1 MVLIRSCLD
10 ESVAEHAIAFY
21 FALRR
26 NLVGMYSKMVDG
38 KEEWKAKGSLI
49 SYVSG
54 SGLLISVR
62 FSIELSFGNLDH
74 RALALM
80 RTSH

>member
-1 MVLIRSCLD
+1 MMLIRSCVD
-10 ESVAEHAIAFY
+10 GSVAEHAIAFY

-49 SYVSG
+49 SYVSV
-54 SGLLISVR
+54 SGLAL
-62 FSIELSFGNLDH
+62 LSL
-74 RALALM
+74 LLLS
-80 RTSH
+80 T